1 MFLSFKVLKIKIIH
15 FKIFG
20 IFPKKLTVFIKYPVL
35 IKTYCVLTIS
45 TGKSNLFQIEKER
58 VSFSFQNFN
67 NGSDFFKT
75 LKVKKKELIYN
86 NVKQRIKKK
95 KKICSKFPAVQYLDY
110 AGIESFLP
118 EIQED
123 IEWPLMYS
131 ELYEKFGVSTS
142 KGILFTGYP
151 GTGKT
156 LLAHVIAGELELPFF
171 YFSASNI
178 ISSISGNSQ
187 KNIKKIFWEAE
198 KKSPC
203 IIFID
208 ELDIIAPNRD
218 SIIKEVDKKSVGQ
231 LLICIDEI
239 RLMKKKPIILLAATN
254 NADAIDSALR
264 RPGRFDKEV
273 KFFPPDSK
281 DRFEII
287 SHFSKKIK
295 FCEKLDMEYICKK
308 THGFTSGDLSEL
320 INSVLKETISRI
332 GSKLFCGKYRN
343 NFLDI
348 KTIFKTNKV
357 DLIRALKKI
366 DPGIIRNGFTLPPRT
381 FWNEIGGL
389 EKIRNI
395 LNKYIIKPIKTSN
408 EKFNK
413 IQKKFGVLLFGP
425 PGCGKT
431 LIARATAYESNAN
444 FISIKGP
451 EILNKFLG
459 ESEKSIRTLFQKARL
474 CPPTIIFFDEFDSIS
489 NKRSGSSDNEST
501 SSPVDRIVNQLLTEM
516 DGLER
521 NENIYFIGAT
531 NRPDIIDRAFFRPGR
546 LDKLIPISLPK
557 KEQKIR
563 ILSTICQKNDRIPYL
578 NIFLHINILKKEL
591 SGAHLSQSIKESI
604 IDAHE
609 KKVAYCILT
618 SGSNGIS
625 IRFFCLMGNK
635 NILNGLK
642 RILESIILKKKF
654 SWQKKK
660 KNLKIL

>member
-1 MFLSFKVLKIKIIH
+1 L
-15 FKIFG
+15 
-20 IFPKKLTVFIKYPVL
+20 VF
-35 IKTYCVLTIS
+35 
-45 TGKSNLFQIEKER
+45 
-58 VSFSFQNFN
+58 
-67 NGSDFFKT
+67 
-75 LKVKKKELIYN
+75 
-86 NVKQRIKKK
+86 
-95 KKICSKFPAVQYLDY
+95 
-110 AGIESFLP
+110 
-118 EIQED
+118 
-123 IEWPLMYS
+123 S
-131 ELYEKFGVSTS
+131 ELYEKFGVSAS

-156 LLAHVIAGELELPFF
+156 LLAHVIAGELKIPFF

-187 KNIKKIFWEAE
+187 KSIKKIFWEAE

-208 ELDIIAPNRD
+208 ELDLIAPNRD
-218 SIIKEVDKKSVGQ
+218 SIVKEVDKKLVGQ

-254 NADAIDSALR
+254 NADSIDSALR
-264 RPGRFDKEV
+264 RPGRFDKEL
-273 KFFPPDSK
+273 KFFPPDLK
-281 DRFEII
+281 DRFKILC
-287 SHFSKKIK
+287 HFSKKIK
-295 FCEKLDMEYICKK
+295 FCKKLDLEYISIK

-320 INSVLKETISRI
+320 VNSLSKETISRI
-332 GSKLFCGKYRN
+332 GAKIFCGKYRN

-348 KTIFKTNKV
+348 KTILKTNKI
-357 DLIRALKKI
+357 DLDRALEKI
-366 DPGIIRNGFTLPPRT
+366 DPGITRNGFTLPPRT

-395 LNKYIIKPIKTSN
+395 LNKYIINPIKTPN

-431 LIARATAYESNAN
+431 LIARATAFESNAN

-489 NKRSGSSDNEST
+489 NKRSGGDDNESA
-501 SSPVDRIVNQLLTEM
+501 SSSVDRIVNQLLTEM

-521 NENIYFIGAT
+521 NENIYFIAAT

-546 LDKLIPISLPK
+546 LDKLIPLSLPK

-578 NIFLHINILKKEL
+578 NIFLIINILKKEL
-591 SGAHLSQSIKESI
+591 SGAHLSQSIKESVV
-604 IDAHE
+604 DAHE
-609 KKVAYCILT
+609 KKVTYCLLD
-618 SGSNGIS
+618 SSPKGIS
-625 IRFFCLMGNK
+625 ISFFCLIGNK

-642 RILESIILKKKF
+642 QILESIILKKNF
-654 SWQKKK
+654 SWRKKK
-660 KNLKIL
+660 KNLKIS